1 MNVKIAFVTVLW
13 AILAAMLFISPNFAG
28 ASGLI
33 SICILG
39 GVLLTLTGATGVNT
53 EEEKVMLSWIGIA
66 SSSILLLIV
75 IYWGL
80 IQ

>member
-1 MNVKIAFVTVLW
+1 MKVKIAFVTTLW
-13 AILAAMLFISPNFAG
+13 LILAAMLFISPDFAG

-33 SICILG
+33 SVCILG
-39 GVLLTLTGATGVNT
+39 GAILGISSAET
-53 EEEKVMLSWIGIA
+53 EEDKVILSWVGIA

-75 IYWGL
+75 VYWGL